1 MKTLRSKIIL
11 STFLITSVT
20 SLIFMFFVYQSQKEL
35 YQTEIDSKLQLA
47 AQAGALFFGDALVD
61 QFNQTNPMD
70 PKYHL
75 SLVKTLS
82 EYAQKNGLEYIYLMV
97 KEGDKIYTVISSATP
112 EELAKNE
119 YDSFYT
125 EYEAS
130 EMIQNG
136 FQKNNRFYEDT
147 IDKYGHFR
155 SYIQINESK
164 NGKLYI
170 VGADISV
177 TDIEKDLQTLLLKTL
192 GILVLA
198 LVFSFIISLWIASK
212 ITLRLTNLTLK
223 VETLSA
229 TLNLNEPFDATGEDE
244 IGRLNDA
251 LKGFIK
257 TIDTVILNATEVA
270 RENVSITKNTVAEA
284 KNVTG
289 KISDTRTLIYN
300 NLLEIEKITHKI
312 DEMNQFTVDVVE
324 SLNIAEIELET
335 TKDSIHKVAD
345 SARHSANEG
354 EKVADRLHQL
364 EHDAEHIRSFLTIIN
379 DIAYQT
385 NLLALNAAIEAARAG
400 EHGRGF
406 AIVADEVRK
415 LAERTQEGLSEVA
428 STTEHIIQSIEEIAN
443 QTINSSQSIVNLATI
458 SETSKELIH
467 KATVAMRSTVTVM
480 NSTREEYLMLQEH
493 GKTVTENMSLIDQHS
508 ISNISIMAQMDESIH
523 HVSNLSTQLGEK
535 LDIFKR

>member
-35 YQTEIDSKLQLA
+35 YKTEIDSKLQLA
-47 AQAGALFFGDALVD
+47 AQAGALYLGNELVD
-61 QFNQTNPMD
+61 QFNQASPMD
-70 PKYHL
+70 PKSHL
-75 SLVKTLS
+75 NLVKTLS

-112 EELAKNE
+112 EELAQNE
-119 YDSFYT
+119 YDPFYT

-136 FQKNNRFYEDT
+136 FHKNNRFYEDT

-164 NGKLYI
+164 NGKLYMI
-170 VGADISV
+170 GADISV

-198 LVFSFIISLWIASK
+198 ILFSFIVSMWIASK
-212 ITLRLTNLTLK
+212 ITQRLTNLTLK
-223 VETLSA
+223 VETLSS
-229 TLNLNEPFDATGEDE
+229 TLNLNESFSESGDDE

-251 LKGFIK
+251 LGCFVK

-270 RENVSITKNTVAEA
+270 QENVSIAQSTVKEA
-284 KNVTG
+284 KNVSE
-289 KISDTRTLIYN
+289 KISDTRSLIHN
-300 NLLEIEKITHKI
+300 NLIEIEKITQKI
-312 DEMNQFTVDVVE
+312 DEMNQYTMDVVE
-324 SLNIAEIELET
+324 SLNTAEGELET
-335 TKDSIHKVAD
+335 TKQSIHNVAS
-345 SARHSANEG
+345 SARHSAQEG
-354 EKVADRLHQL
+354 QKVADRLHQL

-443 QTINSSQSIVNLATI
+443 ETIGSSQTIVNLSKV
-458 SETSKELIH
+458 SEVSEELIQN
-467 KATVAMRSTVTVM
+467 ATVAMLSAVKVM
-480 NSTREEYLMLQEH
+480 HNTRDHYLILKEH
-493 GKTVTENMSLIDQHS
+493 GKSVSENMSRIDHHS
-508 ISNISIMAQMDESIH
+508 VDNISIMTEMDQSIH
-523 HVSNLSTQLGEK
+523 HVSDLSSQLGEK
-535 LDIFKR
+535 LDLFKR